1 MATGNTSRMLYPL
14 EFVATKGLVAVVGS
28 FRVENTGPDV
38 DDARGDGF
46 SITHTATTGQYLI
59 TLAEK
64 YPGLVSA
71 LATVQDIDGAS
82 HGVTVVF
89 EPYDEAAGTLIVK
102 LAKEDTVTTDT
113 LKPADTDNVRIN
125 FCLYFQKYTAL
136 VVTHA

>member
-1 MATGNTSRMLYPL
+1 MLYPL

-28 FRVENTGPDV
+28 FRIENTGPV
-38 DDARGDGF
+38 PDDARGDGF
-46 SITHTATTGQYLI
+46 SVTYNGATGQYLI

-71 LATVQDIDGAS
+71 LATVQDIDAAN
-82 HGVTVVF
+82 HDVTAVF
-89 EPYDEAAGTLIVK
+89 EPYDESAGTIVVK
-102 LAKEDTVTTDT
+102 YSKESTDT
-113 LKPADTDNVRIN
+113 LTPADTDNVRIN